1 MIEDPLNPNVLLIA
15 YSQGLFPMPHPV
27 TEQVQWYCPDPR
39 AVIPLDGL
47 HVSTSMRKVIRQT
60 KWVTTFD
67 EDFVGVMR
75 ACADRKETWINEDFV
90 EAYKQLHELGFA
102 HSVEIR
108 EPDGKLVGGVYGVAI
123 GKAFFAES
131 MFHRAT
137 NASKYAIIKLVEEI
151 RRQEFKVL
159 EVQFLTPHLRSLG
172 AVEIPARE
180 YLRSLKKAV
189 REPSPSIWQSP
200 KNVQSQK

>member
-27 TEQVQWYCPDPR
+27 TQQVQWYCPDPR
-39 AVIPLDGL
+39 AIIPLDGL
-47 HVSTSMRKVIRQT
+47 HISASMNKVIRQK
-60 KWVTTFD
+60 KWITTFD
-67 EDFVGVMR
+67 EDFIGVVR

-90 EAYKQLHELGFA
+90 EAYLELHKLGFA

-108 EPDGKLVGGVYGVAI
+108 DHEQKLVGGVYGVAI

-137 NASKYAIIKLVEEI
+137 NASKFALVKLVEEL
-151 RRQEFKVL
+151 RRQTFKIL
-159 EVQFLTPHLRSLG
+159 EVQFLTPHLRSMG
-172 AVEIPARE
+172 AIEIPAKD
-180 YLRSLKKAV
+180 YLRSLKSAV
-189 REPSPSIWQSP
+189 RDPSPSIWQSS
-200 KNVQSQK
+200 K